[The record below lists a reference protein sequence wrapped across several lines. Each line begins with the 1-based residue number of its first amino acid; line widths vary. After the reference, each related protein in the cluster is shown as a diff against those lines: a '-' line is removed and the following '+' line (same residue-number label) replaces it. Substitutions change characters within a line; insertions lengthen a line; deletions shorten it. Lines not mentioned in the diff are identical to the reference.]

1 MNCQEVEPFVSALH
15 DGETVSRET
24 AEHIRNCPAC
34 RARLEDYARM
44 GVELRLLAS
53 NAAEEVPSR
62 LPQLPPLRRGWGR
75 SLTARVLVPRFALG
89 AGLFAILGL
98 SVGLGW
104 MHAQAAGLWFQFN
117 VTSPD
122 RKGSWGDQVQAGY
135 RGKPAVITR
144 VHLSGEPKEQLAA
157 MINVDEVQYGLVRL
171 SIRARRF
178 EVAPEAGP
186 EARPIHESVEVRP
199 TFDEMGRQMLASTT
213 PHQYDYIP
221 GQVLEI
227 PVEGGGKLLLT
238 GHVLERP
245 ASFWGKED
253 YPLEPG
259 TNQIVLAE
267 PALVRDKELLIKG
280 VGSASA
286 EGEGSYVAIF
296 VPNEG
301 LLGFLLKPIEGAV
314 EAEAEYGQARFKIEG
329 HDYVLFSATPITG
342 GQQPREIWVYRDTNY
357 TPGPIGTIGS
367 GSDFLGLIKKAGK

>member
-1 MNCQEVEPFVSALH
+1 MNCEEVQPFVSALH
-15 DGETVSRET
+15 DGESVSREV

-53 NAAEEVPSR
+53 NAEEEAPTR
-62 LPQLPPLRRGWGR
+62 LPHLPPLSRLWGR

-104 MHAQAAGLWFQFN
+104 MHAQVAGLWFQFN

-122 RKGSWGDQVQAGY
+122 RMGSWGNQVQAGY

-144 VHLSGEPKEQLAA
+144 VHVSGEPKEILAA
-157 MINVDEVQYGLVRL
+157 IVDVDEVQYQLVRL
-171 SIRARRF
+171 SIRTRRF
-178 EVAPEAGP
+178 EVAPAAGP
-186 EARPIHESVEVRP
+186 EGRPTQESVEVRP
-199 TFDEMGRQMLASTT
+199 TFEEMERQMLASTT
-213 PHQYDYIP
+213 PHKYEYIP

-238 GHVLERP
+238 GRVLDRR
-245 ASFWGKED
+245 ARFWAED
-253 YPLEPG
+253 YPLEPKP
-259 TNQIVLAE
+259 NQIVLAE

-286 EGEGSYVAIF
+286 QGEGSYAAIF

-301 LLGFLLKPIEGAV
+301 LFGFLLKPIEGAV
-314 EAEAEYGQARFKIEG
+314 EAEAEYGQARFKIGE

-342 GQQPREIWVYRDTNY
+342 GQQPRGIWVYRDPTY
-357 TPGPIGTIGS
+357 KPGPIGTIGS
-367 GSDFLGLIKKAGK
+367 GSDFLKVIKGAEK

>member
-15 DGETVSRET
+15 DGETVPRET

-34 RARLEDYARM
+34 RARLEDYMRM

-53 NAAEEVPSR
+53 DAAEEGPSR

-98 SVGLGW
+98 SLGLGW
-104 MHAQAAGLWFQFN
+104 MYAQAAGLWFQFN
-117 VTSPD
+117 VTSPE
-122 RKGSWGDQVQAGY
+122 RRGSWGDQAQAGY
-135 RGKPAVITR
+135 HGKPAVIST
-144 VHLSGEPKEQLAA
+144 VGPSGEAKEQLAA

-178 EVAPEAGP
+178 EVAPAAGP
-186 EARPIHESVEVRP
+186 EAGPIHESVEVRP

-213 PHQYDYIP
+213 LHQYDYIP

-238 GHVLERP
+238 GRVLERP
-245 ASFWGKED
+245 ARFWD
-253 YPLEPG
+253 FPLEPKPD
-259 TNQIVLAE
+259 QIVLTE

-280 VGSASA
+280 LGSSSA
-286 EGEGSYVAIF
+286 TGEDPYAAIF

-301 LLGFLLKPIEGAV
+301 LFGFLLKPIDGAV

-329 HDYVLFSATPITG
+329 HDYVVFSATPITG
-342 GQQPREIWVYRDTNY
+342 GQQPREIWVYRDSKY
-357 TPGPIGTIGS
+357 KPGAISTIGS
-367 GSDFLGLIKKAGK
+367 GSDFLGLIKKPGK